1 MKTPAK
7 KYSYNQENQK
17 VEEPMIAYNI
27 SLSSVLS
34 LENTIQNEL
43 ELLNISRKGITKAA
57 AIQVSKYLGIT
68 VEKMSDLLH
77 TSIRT
82 FQRKKTEE
90 TLDIHSSEITIEIAE
105 IITEGVAV
113 FGDNNKFKL
122 WLNTPIMTLAGN
134 SPLDLMDTNRGL
146 KMVMQELKRLE
157 HGIFS

>member
-43 ELLNISRKGITKAA
+43 ELLNISRKGITKAV

-90 TLDIHSSEITIEIAE
+90 TLDVHSSEITIEIAE

-122 WLNTPIMTLAGN
+122 WLNTPSMALAGN

-157 HGIFS
+157 QGIFS

>member
-1 MKTPAK
+1 MKATVK
-7 KYSYNQENQK
+7 KYSYNQDNQK

-68 VEKMSDLLH
+68 IEKMSDLLH

-90 TLDIHSSEITIEIAE
+90 TLDVHSSEITIEIAE

-113 FGDNNKFKL
+113 FGDYNKFKL
-122 WLNTPIMTLAGN
+122 WLNTPSMALAGN